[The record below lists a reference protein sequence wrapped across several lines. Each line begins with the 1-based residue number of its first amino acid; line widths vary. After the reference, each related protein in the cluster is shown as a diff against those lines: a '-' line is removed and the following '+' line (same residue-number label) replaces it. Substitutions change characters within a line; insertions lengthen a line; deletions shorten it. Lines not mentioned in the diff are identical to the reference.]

1 MSIISTAGNYGGKI
15 ADNSQGIKQFYIS
28 PTSSSIATWIFQR
41 INGGSSVVQTPAN
54 AKTPVVINNDLVI
67 AGSLYNTSDIRLKKH
82 ITDIDPRE
90 RDAVLTLNPIHF
102 QFKDE
107 DNHSR
112 GHYGFIAQEVE
123 KVFPSMVEDAHFGY
137 KTVNHQEMIPLML
150 AKLQHLQTQVD
161 DLHANAKQ

>member
-15 ADNSQGIKQFYIS
+15 ADNTQGVKQFYIS

-41 INGGSSVVQTPAN
+41 INGSSSVVQTPAN
-54 AKTPVVINNDLVI
+54 PKTSVVIKNDLVVT
-67 AGSLYNTSDIRLKKH
+67 GSLYHASDIRLKKH

-102 QFKDE
+102 NFKDE
-107 DNHSR
+107 DSG

-123 KVFPSMVEDAHFGY
+123 KVFPSMVEDAHCGY
-137 KTVNHQEMIPLML
+137 KTVNYEEMIPLML

-161 DLHANAKQ
+161 GLYANAKQ